1 MESEGVL
8 IRDLCSEWLF
18 GWVGGWVEGGVG
30 RKMMRVRWCEEVLVS
45 GWALGAVLVW
55 CFGGCG
61 YE

>member
-1 MESEGVL
+1 MVV
-8 IRDLCSEWLF
+8 
-18 GWVGGWVEGGVG
+18 WVGGWVEGGVG